1 MVSDTQKSK
10 PTEMGKWNYDN
21 MTQTQQKWW
30 TLKTYLPEMHMMKK
44 SVTDIAIIS
53 ELEDGFK
60 GKNLDDNG
68 RA

>member
-1 MVSDTQKSK
+1 
-10 PTEMGKWNYDN
+10 
-21 MTQTQQKWW
+21 
-30 TLKTYLPEMHMMKK
+30 MHMMKK